1 VASDT
6 RSYIPALRWHA
17 LTPLFDPA
25 VRLTTRERTFKRR
38 LLDRAAIAPGEAVLD
53 IGCGTGTLA
62 IELKQRTPGARVTGL
77 DADADILQRARRKAA
92 DEGIDVELV
101 EALSTDMPFAD
112 GSFDAV
118 LSTLFFHHL
127 DHDAKRATLAE
138 VARVLRLGGRLHV
151 ADWGKPQ
158 DPVMRGLFVTV
169 RALDGFDVTADN
181 ARGALPRLFE
191 EAGLV
196 DAGVQDSFRTP
207 LGTLALYLAR
217 SRADASHEGNHD
229 QQPRPRRAT

>member
-25 VRLTTRERTFKRR
+25 VRLTSRERTFKRR
-38 LLDRAAIAPGEAVLD
+38 LLDRAAVAAGEAVLD

-77 DADADILQRARRKAA
+77 DADAAVLRRARRKAA
-92 DEGIDVELV
+92 GEGVAIDLV
-101 EALSTDMPFAD
+101 EALSTQMPFAD
-112 GSFDAV
+112 ATVDVV
-118 LSTLFFHHL
+118 LSSLFFHHL
-127 DHDAKRATLAE
+127 DHDSKRATLSE
-138 VARVLRLGGRLHV
+138 VARVLRPGGRLHV
-151 ADWGKPQ
+151 ADWAKPQ
-158 DPVMRGLFVTV
+158 DFLMRGLFLTV

-191 EAGLV
+191 EAGLA
-196 DAGVQDSFRTP
+196 DAGIQDSFRTP
-207 LGTLALYLAR
+207 LGTLALY
-217 SRADASHEGNHD
+217 RAFRGAVPEV
-229 QQPRPRRAT
+229 P